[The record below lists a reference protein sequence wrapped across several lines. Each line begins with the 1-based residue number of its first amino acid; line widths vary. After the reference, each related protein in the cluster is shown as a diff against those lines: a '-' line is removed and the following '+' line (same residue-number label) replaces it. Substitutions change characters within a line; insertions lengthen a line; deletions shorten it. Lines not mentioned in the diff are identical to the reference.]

1 MLLNAWGDIAVNA
14 NQIND
19 AYSSSREKT
28 GRSSVT
34 YQGSN
39 VAAGGNLLV
48 NAGHNLDVTASDLKA
63 GGSAGL
69 SAGNDL
75 NLNAA
80 QTSESSQ
87 KGKSESHST
96 GLDRTT
102 ISAGDNLV

>member
-1 MLLNAWGDIAVNA
+1 
-14 NQIND
+14 IND
-19 AYSSSREKT
+19 AFSSSREKT
-28 GRSSVT
+28 SRSSVT

-39 VAAGGNLLV
+39 VTAGGNLLV

-80 QTSESSQ
+80 QTSESSR
-87 KGKSESHST
+87 KGKSE
-96 GLDRTT
+96 
-102 ISAGDNLV
+102 